1 MNLAEWRG
9 WLPWKM
15 CQEANTEVEYAES
28 LHTVSRLPP
37 LLNGFAF
44 WNVVLL
50 VYMVASYG
58 YPIIQFFILETYGTP
73 PWSI

>member
-1 MNLAEWRG
+1 
-9 WLPWKM
+9 
-15 CQEANTEVEYAES
+15 
-28 LHTVSRLPP
+28 
-37 LLNGFAF
+37 LNGFAF